1 MCTEQPSNLPL
12 SVLLLLLLLHPSLL
26 LLLPYPLTCASTI
39 IWSATAPADC
49 HGPTLPIHIGNSII
63 ILIILSV
70 MYGFF
75 LPGQCQYNG
84 CTSQVTDYRKQFWYV
99 FFTLTVDG
107 FDVAIHIALAL
118 LKLEDCASN
127 MVTRSQLAASTDELI
142 IVLRMDFAKDTEPT
156 IVAI

>member
-1 MCTEQPSNLPL
+1 
-12 SVLLLLLLLHPSLL
+12 
-26 LLLPYPLTCASTI
+26 
-39 IWSATAPADC
+39 
-49 HGPTLPIHIGNSII
+49 
-63 ILIILSV
+63 